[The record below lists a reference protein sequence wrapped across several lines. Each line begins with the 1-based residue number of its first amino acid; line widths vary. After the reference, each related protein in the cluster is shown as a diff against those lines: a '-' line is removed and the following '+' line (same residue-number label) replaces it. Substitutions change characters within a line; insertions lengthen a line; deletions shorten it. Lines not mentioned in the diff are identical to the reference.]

1 MCGSFYLLLLLF
13 FFYSTA
19 CVGSVGI
26 SMAYIA
32 CPITGMSVQRWG
44 CRFTAMIGALV
55 CAIGLLA
62 SSFVQKMFFL
72 YFTYSLLFGLGV
84 SCIFMACYIVVA
96 RNFEKRRSL
105 ATGFV
110 ASGAALGVL
119 VIAPIKQILL
129 DSIGW
134 RIIYR
139 MMAAAFAGV
148 FFLAAAV
155 FTEPKTWNAN
165 ENHLKTEP
173 RRKNRQPLKRNKL
186 LDLSVCKVP
195 EFVILT
201 LSVAVE
207 CFGLYIPQIHLV
219 SVPLDSLLK
228 LPRRPSRLRSQ
239 LFCFFFFHSCDFTN
253 CLSIYTIMKS

>member
-1 MCGSFYLLLLLF
+1 M
-13 FFYSTA
+13 
-19 CVGSVGI
+19 GSVGI

-84 SCIFMACYIVVA
+84 SCIYMACYIVVA

-105 ATGFV
+105 STGFV
-110 ASGAALGVL
+110 ASGSALGVL
-119 VIAPIKQILL
+119 VIAPIKQTLL

-134 RIIYR
+134 RKTYR
-139 MMAAAFAGV
+139 MMAAAFTAV
-148 FFLAAAV
+148 FFFVVV
-155 FTEPKTWNAN
+155 FTEPETMNVN
-165 ENHLKTEP
+165 EYHLKTEP

-228 LPRRPSRLRSQ
+228 PSHLKALSLLSFHAAPLVSAPNFPVSSSFIPVISQ
-239 LFCFFFFHSCDFTN
+239 TAC
-253 CLSIYTIMKS
+253 